1 MVYKKRTNK
10 NKYSYLQ
17 KNQSRKRMY
26 GGSNSN
32 QAEANPTLS
41 SNFNSALNLGASV
54 TNKVVSTGLEK
65 LGETVGIDINKSAE
79 ENVNEITKELTK
91 VVNVLN
97 SPQGEELKKEASE
110 VLKDSLE
117 ILEPSIKKGEEIL
130 SDGAKKL
137 TETGTSMVV
146 TALNEF
152 PPIFAATELSKAVTA
167 SAQAGKT
174 IADLTTTGTEAL
186 THLDQQK
193 KKATNLIGKA
203 TNLFNSIS
211 DTGNK
216 YASKVIGTAQN
227 YVDKYGTNKNMNI
240 QNVNK
245 TFKKYQNQ
253 AKMIGGRL
261 DKSRTEFMSP
271 FINKRKTIKIKRRNN
286 KRNLMSRRV

>member
-1 MVYKKRTNK
+1 MVYKKRTQK
-10 NKYSYLQ
+10 NKS
-17 KNQSRKRMY
+17 KKRMY
-26 GGSNSN
+26 GGNLE
-32 QAEANPTLS
+32 QNPTLS
-41 SNFNSALNLGASV
+41 SNFNSAVNLGASAA
-54 TNKVVSTGLEK
+54 NKVVSTGLEK
-65 LGETVGIDINKSAE
+65 LGESVGIDINKSAQ
-79 ENVNEITKELTK
+79 ENVDEITKELTK

-167 SAQAGKT
+167 SVQAGKT
-174 IADLTTTGTEAL
+174 IADLTTTGTESL
-186 THLDQQK
+186 INLEQQK
-193 KKATNLIGKA
+193 KKADNLIDKA

-211 DTGNK
+211 ETGNK
-216 YASKVIGTAQN
+216 YASKAIGTAQN
-227 YVDKYGTNKNMNI
+227 FVDNYGINKNKNMNI

-245 TFKKYQNQ
+245 TFKKYQNE

-261 DKSRTEFMSP
+261 DKSRSEFMSP
-271 FINKRKTIKIKRRNN
+271 FINKSRTLKLKRRNN
-286 KRNLMSRRV
+286 RRKLLSRRV